1 MRRLGRLVLVAL
13 LGAAVDAAAQGYD
26 DAGLPGMPCPGAQ
39 AWLTAHPE
47 TTFAAMRQ
55 RDAART
61 PTDPA
66 LAAELTARFERD
78 QQARRLWIADRS
90 NRQVQRA
97 VADLDADDIRWLTH
111 LIAIKGTP
119 TAAQVGEL
127 GVHNTW
133 LLAQHADQLP
143 ALQAALLPDF
153 EQRHAD
159 GELSAS
165 DLARF
170 TDRVL
175 VNQHQP
181 QRYGTQFTP
190 AQWQGPHFGLPD
202 NDAVRQVDDNRRA
215 LGTMRLADYVC
226 MMGYARTPH

>member
-1 MRRLGRLVLVAL
+1 MRRLTGWVLAAL
-13 LGAAVDAAAQGYD
+13 LCAAFDATAQGYD
-26 DAGLPGMPCPGAQ
+26 DAGLPSMTCPGAQ
-39 AWLTAHPE
+39 AWLAAHPE
-47 TTFAAMRQ
+47 TTFAAMQQ

-61 PTDPA
+61 LTDPA
-66 LAAELTARFERD
+66 LAAELKARFERD
-78 QQARRLWIADRS
+78 QEARRLWIADRS
-90 NRQVQRA
+90 NRQAQRA
-97 VADLDADDIRWLTH
+97 VAAIDADDIRWLTH
-111 LIAIKGTP
+111 LIATKGTP

-153 EQRHAD
+153 EQRHAE

-170 TDRVL
+170 TDRVM
-175 VNQHQP
+175 VGQHRP

-190 AQWQGPHFGLPD
+190 AQWASPHFGLPD
-202 NDAVRQVDDNRRA
+202 DTAVHQVEDNQRA
-215 LGTMRLADYVC
+215 LGTMTLVDYVC
-226 MMGYARTPH
+226 MMAYARTPH

>member
-1 MRRLGRLVLVAL
+1 MRRLTGLVLAAL
-13 LGAAVDAAAQGYD
+13 LGVTVDAAAQGYD
-26 DAGLPGMPCPGAQ
+26 DAGLPSMPCPGAQ
-39 AWLTAHPE
+39 AWLAAHPD
-47 TTFAAMRQ
+47 TTFAAMQR

-61 PTDPA
+61 LTDPA

-90 NRQVQRA
+90 NRQAQRA
-97 VADLDADDIRWLTH
+97 AAQIDADDIRWLTH
-111 LIAIKGTP
+111 LIATKGTP
-119 TAAQVGEL
+119 TAAKVGEL

-143 ALQAALLPDF
+143 ELQAALLADF

-159 GELSAS
+159 GELSTS

-175 VNQHQP
+175 VGQHKP

-190 AQWQGPHFGLPD
+190 AQWHGAHFGLPD
-202 NDAVRQVDDNRRA
+202 DAAVHQVEDNRRA
-215 LGTMRLADYVC
+215 LGTMTLVDYVC